1 MTTQTPANGRALEG
15 AILRQAVLGA
25 AASILDAIYISDD
38 TNNILPTV
46 QKADANVS
54 AVTANVRAVIVAVAQ
69 PGETAGV
76 TGEAVTICVFGPV
89 SGYAGMTPGAR
100 QFVSNTA
107 GEITETAPTG
117 AGTWTAPT
125 GFAESDGVL
134 FVMPGLQA
142 PSSNS

>member
-1 MTTQTPANGRALEG
+1 MTTQTPALGRALEG

-25 AASILDAIYISDD
+25 AASILDAVYISDD
-38 TNNILPTV
+38 TNDILPTV

-54 AVTANVRAVIVAVAQ
+54 ATLANARGVIVSVAQ

-76 TGEAVTICVFGPV
+76 AGEACTICVFGPV

-107 GEITETAPTG
+107 GEVTETAPTG
-117 AGTWTAPT
+117 AGTWTSPM
-125 GFAESDGVL
+125 GFAESAGVL
-134 FVMPGLQA
+134 FVAPGLQA